1 MTGVLD
7 GYAAD
12 IREKR
17 AQFIER
23 NCEINQEFAF
33 AHPEVKT
40 RINRIYNSSF
50 PGSVLWDLSS
60 KNSQMIMNS
69 WSVAVRHMWG
79 LPHNAHRY
87 LIEMLGG
94 THAKTMLMSR
104 FIKFIQSIK
113 KSPKKAVQFLFEK
126 VRKNVNTVTGRNM
139 DFVERVTGKSE
150 LAKIHIKEVMKEV
163 KYCDS

>member
-69 WSVAVRHMWG
+69 WSVAVR
-79 LPHNAHRY
+79 PAPQCPQVPY
-87 LIEMLGG
+87 
-94 THAKTMLMSR
+94 
-104 FIKFIQSIK
+104 
-113 KSPKKAVQFLFEK
+113 
-126 VRKNVNTVTGRNM
+126 
-139 DFVERVTGKSE
+139 
-150 LAKIHIKEVMKEV
+150 
-163 KYCDS
+163 